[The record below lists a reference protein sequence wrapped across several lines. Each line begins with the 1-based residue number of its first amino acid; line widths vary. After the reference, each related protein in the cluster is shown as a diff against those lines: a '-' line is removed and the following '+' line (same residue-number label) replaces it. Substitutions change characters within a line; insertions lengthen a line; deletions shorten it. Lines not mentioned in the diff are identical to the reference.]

1 MKLVFSENFW
11 HWIQCWG
18 YYDLIQQALG
28 DETDFTKPHTMRVIE
43 KFLVDCSE
51 AVSKR
56 YTR

>member
-1 MKLVFSENFW
+1 MAVSGGSGSGSSSGSNNDSL
-11 HWIQCWG
+11 
-18 YYDLIQQALG
+18 QALG

-51 AVSKR
+51 AVSTR